1 MTKTTLTKTKQNQL
15 MQYLFKY
22 VQQIRPD
29 LNIESV
35 KEKISKDL
43 TNILDTAI
51 TQFFGDE
58 IFTRNKW
65 LSESLGVRY
74 GVKEDF
80 VDHNREDNN
89 PLGIDFSVIN
99 VESSLKVPD
108 PWFDRLPEND
118 ITEREPMSCYRYCRK
133 QLEKHKFYETW
144 KQNVATFRMRFYSF
158 ARPFIKLI
166 LESKNCEELYEVW
179 KDDEVYKIC
188 FPQKTYAI
196 ATLSDDDINFIK
208 DVVNKHKKEE
218 K

>member
-15 MQYLFKY
+15 MEYLVKY
-22 VQQIRPD
+22 IQQVRPD
-29 LNIESV
+29 LSIEPI
-35 KEKISKDL
+35 KEKISKEL

-51 TQFFGDE
+51 TQFFGDD

-65 LSESLGVRY
+65 LQESLGVRY
-74 GVKEDF
+74 GVKENFMDIKK
-80 VDHNREDNN
+80 DDNN
-89 PLGIDFSVIN
+89 PLKLDFTDIN
-99 VESSLKVPD
+99 AESTLKIPD

-118 ITEREPMSCYRYCRK
+118 SSETEPLSCYRYCRR
-133 QLEKHKFYETW
+133 QMEKHKFNETW
-144 KQNVATFRMRFYSF
+144 QQNVAIFRMRFYSF

-166 LESKNCEELYEVW
+166 QESKNCEELYEVW

-218 K
+218 